1 MIAFWEDLAS
11 LLKEPLA
18 AEALAGA
25 VLFVVLLLALR
36 KTRRIA
42 AELERRKALSDYVR
56 GLDEFLRGD
65 YREGIATLEKVL
77 ERDPENVEA
86 RIALGDCYRE
96 TGDAAEAKKHH
107 HHVHKVFGHELARN
121 FLSLGRD
128 ELALHHYDLA
138 VEAFERAEALAPG
151 DTEALSGIAQAYAEG
166 GQPVAAAERLREIY
180 PRGPGEEMGKAERRR
195 ASRRFEEAGAAV
207 LAEGDA
213 RAAVRFLTEAIAFQP
228 GNLRARSALVRAAQA
243 LGEAGLTLA
252 REHLEQLRELAKGED
267 PVFEP
272 APAAR
277 TRPAAPDAPNPTTAL
292 SLAPDLGALVVAVEA
307 RTARYSCGHCG
318 ELLKGHS
325 AQCPKCGAVGTV
337 QAIPDLAAF
346 YMSPL
351 PDIRGAVDEV
361 EETAA
366 FVHALAFRASTG
378 DEAAMTRLLEKG
390 PGALYEV
397 FAALPGIE
405 ARRYLGARLAALG
418 AVAAREVGECNRARP
433 QPDFAAAFY
442 LALGERDAESFLP
455 SLGNAQDPAVAGAL
469 ADPRLD
475 DGVRDRALEVLR
487 RRGPGVLGPVVEAVA
502 ASRDAG
508 GLARGASLVRSF
520 GDAAVSELERRFLE
534 ARLLGR
540 LFGARGTRRRA
551 VADMLARSGLPAA
564 AEALGRAAAREKD
577 GELRAHY
584 AAARDRAATGGGP

>member
-1 MIAFWEDLAS
+1 MIAFWEDLAA
-11 LLKEPLA
+11 LLKQPLA

-25 VLFVVLLLALR
+25 ALFVVLLLALR

-65 YREGIATLEKVL
+65 YRAAIATLERVL

-96 TGDAAEAKKHH
+96 IGDAAEAKKHH

-128 ELALHHYDLA
+128 EIALKHYDLA
-138 VEAFERAEALAPG
+138 VEAFERAHQLAPQES
-151 DTEALSGIAQAYAEG
+151 DALSGIAQAYAEG
-166 GQPVAAAERLREIY
+166 GHPVEAAERLRALY
-180 PRGPGEEMGKAERRR
+180 PRGPGEELDKAERRR
-195 ASRRFEEAGAAV
+195 ASRRFEEAGVA
-207 LAEGDA
+207 LFGEGDA

-243 LGEAGLTLA
+243 LGEEGLALA
-252 REHLEQLRELAKGED
+252 REHLEQLRALAARED
-267 PVFEP
+267 LVFEP

-277 TRPAAPDAPNPTTAL
+277 AAPGGAATSPTTAL
-292 SLAPDLGALVVAVEA
+292 ALSPNLGALVVAVEA
-307 RTARYSCGHCG
+307 RTARYACSGCGD
-318 ELLKGHS
+318 LLRAH
-325 AQCPKCGAVGTV
+325 ATQCPKCGAVGTV
-337 QAIPDLAAF
+337 HALAEVAAL
-346 YMSPL
+346 YTAPL

-378 DEAAMTRLLEKG
+378 DEGALQRLLAKG

-418 AVAAREVGECNRARP
+418 PVAAREVGECHRARP
-433 QPDFAAAFY
+433 HPDFAAAFY
-442 LALGERDAESFLP
+442 LALSDGDAESFLP
-455 SLGNAQDPAVAGAL
+455 SLGSAQEEAVAGAM
-469 ADPRLD
+469 ADPRLPD
-475 DGVRDRALEVLR
+475 AVRDRAQEHLR
-487 RRGPGVLGPVVEAVA
+487 RRGLGALVPVVEAVA
-502 ASRDAG
+502 ASADAG
-508 GLARGASLVRSF
+508 GIHRGASLVQSV
-520 GDAAVSELERRFLE
+520 GAAGVAELERRFLE

-540 LFGARGTRRRA
+540 LFGARGSRRKA

-577 GELRAHY
+577 AELRAHY
-584 AAARDRAATGGGP
+584 AAARDRAGGGGGR